1 MDEFTFKDIIT
12 KGRLLAQSPSALKVL
27 VDRKINEVVTFRGHF
42 NYDADGNLAGGG
54 TVTSLTDTV
63 GRNKL
68 AVAVT
73 GLKLRA
79 NYLLVLMEKA
89 PAALVKAV
97 LFATKDTLIGTKFD
111 DALEGFGGNDVIK
124 AGLGNDAIDGGSGRD
139 VMTGGRG
146 NDTYF
151 VDNGRDRVIEG
162 RNGGVD
168 AVATTVSYTL
178 AAGSQV
184 ETLLVAPT
192 VKAAKAVTLTGNAL
206 ANALIGHAGTNTLSG
221 GGGDDG
227 LDGGKGKDALFGGA
241 GNDTLVGGAG
251 ADALTGGAGAD
262 TFVIA
267 TPGEAD
273 TIADFEAG
281 IDTIELAGA
290 AFDAAAGALD
300 PDAFHAGAAAEDA
313 EDRIVY
319 DQATGQL
326 WFDADGAGAA
336 SPVLLAVV
344 ANRAALAHTEF
355 LIA

>member
-1 MDEFTFKDIIT
+1 MARLRGGSLVPVRMDEFTFKDIIT

-79 NYLLVLMEKA
+79 DYLLVLMEKA

-97 LFATKDTLIGTKFD
+97 LFARKDTLIGTKFD
-111 DALEGFGGNDVIK
+111 
-124 AGLGNDAIDGGSGRD
+124 
-139 VMTGGRG
+139 
-146 NDTYF
+146 
-151 VDNGRDRVIEG
+151 
-162 RNGGVD
+162 
-168 AVATTVSYTL
+168 
-178 AAGSQV
+178 
-184 ETLLVAPT
+184 
-192 VKAAKAVTLTGNAL
+192 
-206 ANALIGHAGTNTLSG
+206 
-221 GGGDDG
+221 
-227 LDGGKGKDALFGGA
+227 DALFGGA

-290 AFDAAAGALD
+290 AFGAAAGALD

-344 ANRAALAHTEF
+344 ANRAALAHTDF